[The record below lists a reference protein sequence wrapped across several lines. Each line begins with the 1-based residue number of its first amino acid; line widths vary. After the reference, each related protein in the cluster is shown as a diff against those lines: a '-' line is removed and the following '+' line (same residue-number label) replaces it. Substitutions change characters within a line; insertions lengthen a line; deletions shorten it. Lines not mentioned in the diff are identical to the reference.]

1 MKHFHH
7 VCEVC
12 GRDEILSP
20 GEAFEAGW
28 DYPPRMG
35 HFGIVSPRL
44 CPDCPT
50 PETVWWMLAMEGR
63 SADALT
69 DRQRSAVERML
80 AEPESLAVMEGEAV

>member
-1 MKHFHH
+1 MDRFRH

-12 GRDEILSP
+12 GRDEILCP
-20 GEAFEAGW
+20 DEAFAAGW

-35 HFGIVSPRL
+35 AFGVISPRL

-50 PETVWWMLAMEGR
+50 PETAWWMLMMERR

-80 AEPESLAVMEGEAV
+80 SEPESLAVVEGEAV